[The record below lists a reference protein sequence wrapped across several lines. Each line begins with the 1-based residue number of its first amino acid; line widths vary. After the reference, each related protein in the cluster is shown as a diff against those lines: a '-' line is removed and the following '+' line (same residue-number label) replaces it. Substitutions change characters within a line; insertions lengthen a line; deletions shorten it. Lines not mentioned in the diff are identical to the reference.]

1 MPTLFTRPKKTGGW
15 DVRPLSFIWSALYLQ
30 KQAQT
35 QQNCWFARGFQAEAG
50 LSAKK
55 EAANKLR
62 V

>member
-15 DVRPLSFIWSALYLQ
+15 DVRPLSFIWSALYPQ

-35 QQNCWFARGFQAEAG
+35 HQICWFAQGFQAAAG
-50 LSAKK
+50 LSARKD
-55 EAANKLR
+55 AANRLR